1 MRIGVLTSSRA
12 DYGIYLPL
20 LRRLKADDRFDLS
33 LIAFGTHLKK
43 EFGYTLH
50 QILEDG
56 ISVQYTIDN
65 LENGDDV
72 LSITKSYAKTI
83 ELFAPFWQDH
93 QHSFDIVFCLGDR
106 FEMAAAV
113 NAGIPFGIKFAHFH
127 AGETTLGAIDNIYR
141 HQISLASNLHF
152 VSVPQFAERVHHLL
166 DRKDTTTIIGSLS
179 LLNLNDI
186 PLLSDA
192 AFFEKWNI
200 DLNKPS
206 ILVTVHPETVHYQQN
221 ENFSQ
226 EIYTALST
234 LSKTY
239 QIIVTLPNADTNGSV
254 FRKQFYRLKEKV
266 SSVHLIENFGTKSYF
281 TCMKRVDFLLGNT
294 SSGIIEAASFGKYVL
309 NIGDRQK
316 GRFAPENVIHVPFD
330 AQKIIEKTAEISGKT
345 FTGENPY
352 YNTNALELTL
362 TSLLKNVVYDVL

>member
-20 LRRLKADDRFDLS
+20 LRRLEADDRFELS
-33 LIAFGTHLKK
+33 IIAFGTHLKK
-43 EFGYTLH
+43 EFGYTLQ
-50 QILEDG
+50 QILDDG
-56 ISVQYTIDN
+56 FSVPFSIDN
-65 LENGDDV
+65 LENSDDV
-72 LSITKSYAKTI
+72 LSITKSYARTI
-83 ELFAPFWQDH
+83 DLFAPFWHDH
-93 QHSFDIVFCLGDR
+93 QHAFDIVLCLGDR

-127 AGETTLGAIDNIYR
+127 AGETTLGAIDNVYR
-141 HQISLASNLHF
+141 HQISLASDLHF
-152 VSVPQFAERVHHLL
+152 VSVPLFAERVHQLL
-166 DRKDTTTIIGSLS
+166 DRNDTTTVIGSLS

-192 AFFEKWNI
+192 AFLEKWNI
-200 DLNKPS
+200 DLSKPS

-221 ENFSQ
+221 ETFS
-226 EIYTALST
+226 EEMYAALFALSE
-234 LSKTY
+234 KF

-254 FRKQFYRLKEKV
+254 FRKKFFTLKENV
-266 SSVHLIENFGTKSYF
+266 PSVHLIENFGTQSYF

-330 AQKIIEKTAEISGKT
+330 AQKIIAKAKEISGKT
-345 FTGENPY
+345 FEGVNPY
-352 YNTNALELTL
+352 YNSKALELTL
-362 TSLLKNVVYDVL
+362 TSLLKNVVYDV